1 MIMPLIPTQTDRQP
15 PRPGRIPATASPAA
29 SSSPNNKKRK
39 RERESQ
45 SQGGVKKRVVVIDP
59 KEKSESAR
67 INTDDVKI
75 KTKGIEGNALQK
87 GKKQEKVQ
95 EKKLPSGPADYVPIE
110 TERSESRSQSQPQ
123 AQQPIPSTVSSS
135 SAPAVNPAPPPLP
148 PPLPLPKTTTLHP
161 KLHTHNRLP
170 PPRPTPS
177 HPSHLSTTAS
187 LAQGSLQL
195 ATREGK
201 GTENVIYVTRRS
213 ALGGL
218 MKRCRTTLVDQG

>member
-110 TERSESRSQSQPQ
+110 TERSESQSC
-123 AQQPIPSTVSSS
+123 SS
-135 SAPAVNPAPPPLP
+135 SASPSITLTQNYHSPS
-148 PPLPLPKTTTLHP
+148 KTPHSQP
-161 KLHTHNRLP
+161 SSS
-170 PPRPTPS
+170 TPS
-177 HPSHLSTTAS
+177 NTFSSLSS
-187 LAQGSLQL
+187 LYHCIS
-195 ATREGK
+195 
-201 GTENVIYVTRRS
+201 RS
-213 ALGGL
+213 
-218 MKRCRTTLVDQG
+218 RIITISD